1 MFQVYLD
8 QSTLKHNNTFLVM
21 SPPRKKSLKIP
32 PSPSPKIKSCGIPVK
47 FMLTDMP
54 VKTGNK
60 QILSQFATFCDYFHH
75 NFHLSLKN
83 ETFII
88 AESLR
93 LKVGIISGSN
103 SNYNPL
109 DSVTSLVK
117 SSPSELNIKLVCF
130 TLWPTDQRLRGTLS
144 SKPFNISPLQL

>member
-1 MFQVYLD
+1 MGQMFQVYLN
-8 QSTLKHNNTFLVM
+8 QLTLKHNSTFLVM
-21 SPPRKKSLKIP
+21 SPPRKKSLKIA

-54 VKTGNK
+54 GNK
-60 QILSQFATFCDYFHH
+60 QILSQFVTFCDYFRH

-93 LKVGIISGSN
+93 LKVSIISGSN

-109 DSVTSLVK
+109 DGVTSLLSK
-117 SSPSELNIKLVCF
+117 ALLLN
-130 TLWPTDQRLRGTLS
+130 
-144 SKPFNISPLQL
+144 